1 VATTIHIAAVAAG
14 ASTVNGRL
22 KTCSDAWDS
31 MRLLEMTQNPQI
43 VDAQQLR
50 ALSGKRTASAVRRW
64 ASAQGIRVRDGKDGP
79 WTTLQAVNKA
89 LGITADP
96 ANDDTYKPDDV
107 I

>member
-1 VATTIHIAAVAAG
+1 
-14 ASTVNGRL
+14 
-22 KTCSDAWDS
+22 
-31 MRLLEMTQNPQI
+31 MTPNPQI

-50 ALSGKRTASAVRRW
+50 KLSGKRTASAVRRW

-89 LGITADP
+89 LGVGSES
-96 ANDDTYKPDDV
+96 ANDDAYSPDDV